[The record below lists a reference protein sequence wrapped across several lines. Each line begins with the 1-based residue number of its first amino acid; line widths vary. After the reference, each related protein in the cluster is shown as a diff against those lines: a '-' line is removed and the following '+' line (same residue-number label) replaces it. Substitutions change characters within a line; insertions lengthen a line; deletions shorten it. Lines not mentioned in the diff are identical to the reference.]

1 MSPYGGWLALA
12 GLQSYFLLPQVKDQ
26 VTILYSAS
34 SLVKFFRHI
43 LSKRESCLSR
53 FIGGAEMV
61 GFVFQR
67 TVQRGKTRQI
77 QTTGSLFLLR
87 HAQRGHMHVSGQM
100 EAGVVVA
107 VCVQMR

>member
-1 MSPYGGWLALA
+1 
-12 GLQSYFLLPQVKDQ
+12 
-26 VTILYSAS
+26 
-34 SLVKFFRHI
+34 
-43 LSKRESCLSR
+43 
-53 FIGGAEMV
+53 MV